1 MTAPFLATDGYLC
14 KQGLVADS
22 NFSCTVPLDAGF
34 LLPLELTLPL
44 SEFWWHSGH
53 LGISSWGGQL
63 CAGNVTVD
71 DRTGTEQ
78 REDTG

>member
-1 MTAPFLATDGYLC
+1 MTAPFLATDGYLR

-22 NFSCTVPLDAGF
+22 NFSGTVPLDAGF

-44 SEFWWHSGH
+44 SEFWW
-53 LGISSWGGQL
+53 GGQL
-63 CAGNVTVD
+63 CAGKVTVD